1 MSAHRPKPELGVYR
15 NALERAAHRLGI
27 DTFHADYRGDAGLDG
42 GMQVL
47 GARGV
52 QAVFVYGSN
61 ASNAQL
67 PRLVHFFAVRRLPD
81 LYANG
86 QAVALGRLMSYG
98 VDLTDL
104 TVRSADYVDKILR
117 GAKPADLP
125 VQQPTKY
132 DMTIN
137 LKTAKAL
144 GLKMPQSI
152 LARAD
157 KLIE

>member
-1 MSAHRPKPELGVYR
+1 
-15 NALERAAHRLGI
+15 
-27 DTFHADYRGDAGLDG
+27 
-42 GMQVL
+42 MQVL

-52 QAVFVYGSN
+52 QAVFVCGSN
-61 ASNAQL
+61 AGNAQL
-67 PRLVHFFAVRRLPD
+67 PKLVHFFAVRRLPD

-137 LKTAKAL
+137 LMTAKAL

-152 LARAD
+152 LARAG